1 MMLPRGTEASV
12 AAMGDLG
19 WSFWLKMAGFF
30 VVGGIVLFIVL
41 ALLVKAIYAWGFL
54 AAFLVVALL
63 ACIAGYLADRRNAG
77 AA

>member
-1 MMLPRGTEASV
+1 
-12 AAMGDLG
+12 MGDLG

-41 ALLVKAIYAWGFL
+41 AILVKAIYAWGFL
-54 AAFLVVALL
+54 AAFLGIALL
-63 ACIAGYLADRRNAG
+63 ACIAGYLLDRRNAG

>member
-1 MMLPRGTEASV
+1 MMLPSGAVASV

-19 WSFWLKMAGFF
+19 WKFFLKMAGFF
-30 VVGGIVLFIVL
+30 VVGGIVLFILL
-41 ALLVKAIYAWGFL
+41 AIFAKLIYAWGFL

-77 AA
+77 AS